1 MLTHLAD
8 VQAAL
13 LALKTVKDVHPEKR
27 LTRSLQWG
35 DAVSENDVG
44 ASLSHCSLL
53 QKGSSI
59 DGSIAKRPGRC
70 SIRLNNSFCPVRAH
84 VPMWEWVLHMLAFQA
99 VRSSA
104 FTIP

>member
-70 SIRLNNSFCPVRAH
+70 GIRLNKSFSPVRAH
-84 VPMWEWVLHMLAFQA
+84 VFKWSGFLHMLAFPAVQA
-99 VRSSA
+99 SVL
-104 FTIP
+104 TTP